1 MRFKVL
7 FFLLLVSSSFSLT
20 LEEAVKIGLKN
31 NPELKSYLQKS
42 LSAKEDF
49 YSQLAGRFGEVS
61 ILWTYKQYK
70 FPRVVAPISSLPM
83 VRDNQVRIYG
93 FEYKVRL
100 FDGCGQFFL
109 IKAKKE
115 LSDAGW
121 LEYLKKAKN
130 LEKSIKEAYYSYLI
144 AKAELEA
151 AKKEEEATAELYRI
165 VKEAYNLGKRPLV
178 DLLQVRASLEGVR
191 SKVAS
196 LKAELRSQ
204 EEKLKRLLG
213 VKKLPSPPEKVGI
226 NPKPLKEEELLPTL
240 LGKNLDL
247 RLVKVQRKVAD
258 DYRRVAFSRFLPNVD
273 FLYQNLKYS
282 YADRKTSDWSYTL
295 RVSMPIFD
303 FGRRFFTYR
312 KALHEERRIQ
322 NLQRETENR
331 ILEAFRSLLARLN
344 AQLEVIDATE
354 EKLRF
359 AKEAYEIE
367 RTRYLTGKGNV
378 YDLLKAKALYFDS
391 LAQREEAL
399 YNWAILKVE
408 LDYLL
413 SR

>member
-1 MRFKVL
+1 MRFKAL
-7 FFLLLVSSSFSLT
+7 FSLLLVSASFSLT
-20 LEEAVKIGLKN
+20 LDEAIKLGLKN
-31 NPELKSYLQKS
+31 NPQLKAYLQKS

-61 ILWTYKQYK
+61 VLWTYNQYK

-83 VRDNQVRIYG
+83 VRDDQVRIYG

-109 IKAKKE
+109 IKAKRE
-115 LSDAGW
+115 LANAGW
-121 LEYLKKAKN
+121 LEYLKEAKN
-130 LEKSIKEAYYSYLI
+130 LEKSVKEAYYSYLI
-144 AKAELEA
+144 AKAKLEA

-165 VKEAYNLGKRPLV
+165 VREAYKLGKRPLV
-178 DLLQVRASLEGVR
+178 DLLQVSASLEGVR

-196 LKAELRSQ
+196 LKAELRSK
-204 EEKLKRLLG
+204 EEELKRLLG
-213 VKKLPSPPEKVGI
+213 VEKLPSLPERVEV
-226 NPKPLKEEELLPTL
+226 NPKPLKENELLPTL

-258 DYRRVAFSRFLPNVD
+258 DYRRVAFSQFLPKVD
-273 FLYQNLKYS
+273 FLYRNLKYS

-295 RVSMPIFD
+295 SVSMPIFD

-312 KALHEERRIQ
+312 KALHEERRIK

-331 ILEAFRSLLARLN
+331 ILEAFRSLVAKLN
-344 AQLEVIDATE
+344 AQFEVIGATE

-359 AKEAYEIE
+359 AKEAYEVE

-391 LAQREEAL
+391 LAQREEAI
-399 YNWAILKVE
+399 YSWAILKAE